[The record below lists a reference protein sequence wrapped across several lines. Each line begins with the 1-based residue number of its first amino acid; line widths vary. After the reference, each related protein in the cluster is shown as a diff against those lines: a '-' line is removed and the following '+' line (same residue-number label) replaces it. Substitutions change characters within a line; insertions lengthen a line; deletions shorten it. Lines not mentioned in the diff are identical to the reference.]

1 MPPSSLYAT
10 RSGRGAKG
18 WGRDLV
24 LSSLMVLLLRGPTSP
39 SLTLASAPPARGHRG
54 RPIPARRW
62 LPCGW
67 DGTGAPGDTAAQ
79 GRGLGP
85 QLGARWRR
93 SPSTCRP
100 VLDTVYASFWGI
112 QDQGAPERLQ
122 QHAENAPAMT
132 SSSAD
137 AAATMPLCRHG
148 SQTGGWVAESEC
160 GCFQALWPL
169 GVRCWARSR
178 RVLCCCFLSDFL
190 SWMLNSLI

>member
-39 SLTLASAPPARGHRG
+39 SLTLASAPLARGHRG

-93 SPSTCRP
+93 SPSAGRP
-100 VLDTVYASFWGI
+100 GLDTVYASFWGI

-137 AAATMPLCRHG
+137 AAATVPPWFRDWWV
-148 SQTGGWVAESEC
+148 GG
-160 GCFQALWPL
+160 
-169 GVRCWARSR
+169 
-178 RVLCCCFLSDFL
+178 
-190 SWMLNSLI
+190 

>member
-10 RSGRGAKG
+10 HSGRDAKG

-39 SLTLASAPPARGHRG
+39 SLTLASAPLARGHRG

-100 VLDTVYASFWGI
+100 VLDTVYASFCREYLNTCGEGET
-112 QDQGAPERLQ
+112 QDLPLEAGTR
-122 QHAENAPAMT
+122 
-132 SSSAD
+132 SVSA
-137 AAATMPLCRHG
+137 ALPGPPPPRPLPRPPV
-148 SQTGGWVAESEC
+148 Q
-160 GCFQALWPL
+160 
-169 GVRCWARSR
+169 
-178 RVLCCCFLSDFL
+178 
-190 SWMLNSLI
+190 